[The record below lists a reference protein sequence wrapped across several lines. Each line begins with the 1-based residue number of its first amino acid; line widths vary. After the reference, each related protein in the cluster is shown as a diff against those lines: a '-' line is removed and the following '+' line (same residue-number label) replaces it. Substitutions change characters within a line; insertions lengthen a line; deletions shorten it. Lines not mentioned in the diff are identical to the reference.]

1 MNRIKPWVLA
11 SRPKTLFATLA
22 PIIIALSLS
31 YQITSKINWLIA
43 SMTLLAAILLQIGSN
58 YANDAY
64 DFIKGAD
71 NNAFRVGPKRMSQSG
86 TLKPDSIL
94 NMMYFIFI
102 ISVFIGYYLASIG
115 GWPIVIIGL
124 ISILFAIIYTGGP
137 YPLGYNGLGDI
148 TVFIF
153 FGLIATFGTVYLQN
167 HNSIFLSEY
176 FYEILI
182 LATASG
188 ALNTA
193 ILVVNNIRDYK
204 SDKLSNKKTL
214 VVRLGQKFA
223 CYEYM
228 FLLILNYTCYIL
240 ISFLWSDF
248 MILLIMF
255 PIPILSLFLIK
266 KVFDYNQNDL
276 NIILEKTAKM
286 SFLNA
291 LLFFI
296 YIMI

>member
-1 MNRIKPWVLA
+1 LNRLKPWILA

-22 PIIIALSLS
+22 PIIIGLSLS
-31 YQITSKINWLIA
+31 YEINSQIDWLVA
-43 SMTLLAAILLQIGSN
+43 LMTFLSAILLQIGSN

-71 NNAFRVGPKRMSQSG
+71 DNTFRTGPKRMSQAG
-86 TLKPDSIL
+86 ILKPDSIL
-94 NMMYFIFI
+94 NMMYFIFL
-102 ISVFIGYYLASIG
+102 ISVLIGYYLASIG

-124 ISILFAIIYTGGP
+124 ISIVFAIIYTGGP
-137 YPLGYNGLGDI
+137 YPLGYNGLGDV
-148 TVFIF
+148 TVFLF
-153 FGLIATFGTVYLQN
+153 FGLVATFGTVYLQN
-167 HNSIFLSEY
+167 YNSMFLSQH
-176 FYEILI
+176 FYEVLI

-188 ALNTA
+188 ALNTS

-214 VVRLGQKFA
+214 VVRFGQRFA

-228 FLLILNYTCYIL
+228 FLLIINYACYIFL
-240 ISFLWSDF
+240 AFLWNDF
-248 MILLIMF
+248 IMLLIML
-255 PIPILSLFLIK
+255 PIPLSSLFLIK
-266 KVFDYNQNDL
+266 KVFNYNENDL
-276 NIILEKTAKM
+276 NIILEKTAKV